1 MGGLEQKIKAF
12 VKEQGVNV
20 VGLAGPGRLDGPP
33 SLDPNYILRGARSIV
48 CMAVPMDVEA
58 IYDFLSKKCQSAHN
72 VDQLIWNQKLH
83 HISTRVAKY
92 IESLGYRAKAVPSNN
107 TYRRSPDIFATHPS
121 FSHRFGAI
129 AAGIGAQGFSGNVM
143 TKEYG
148 AAVYL
153 GTVVTDAVLKSD
165 PALPSRY
172 FIDNY
177 CYKCRACAMSCVA
190 RMFIDEEEEYILLN
204 NELHPRGKRRD
215 INFCNA
221 SCFGLHNL
229 SEDKTWSSWG
239 SHWIDSWINEPP
251 DPEAHSIRNDLL
263 KKGSTVGDSTVRY
276 RLIMSLGAKLYPEDI
291 LDPDKLGRP
300 VDKMPEDELERR
312 KFQSGQIKKYIGI
325 KIDDPNV
332 LTCGQCALV
341 CGPDVPES
349 MKRLKMLREGG
360 IVVPGK
366 DGRMQVARS
375 YEEALRIKQEN
386 PVKIPFYKKAVD
398 VIQSTFMWIGLY
410 GGFEPKSIFG
420 NMKYQRRLKKAVA
433 DRIKG
438 HRLSPEN
445 NRQVETPAIQTAS
458 NKTEA
463 GVSAVAIH

>member
-1 MGGLEQKIKAF
+1 MGRFEQKIKDF

-20 VGLAGPGRLDGPP
+20 VGLAGPERLDGPP
-33 SLDPNYILRGARSIV
+33 SLDPTYTMKGARSIV
-48 CMAVPMDVEA
+48 SLAVPMDVNA
-58 IYDFLSKKCQSAHN
+58 IYDFLSKKCQSGHN

-83 HISTRVAKY
+83 HISTRVAKFL
-92 IESLGYRAKAVPSNN
+92 ESQGYRARAVPSNN

-153 GTVVTDAVLKSD
+153 GTVVTDAVLESD

-229 SEDKTWSSWG
+229 SEDKKWSSWG
-239 SHWIDSWINEPP
+239 RHWIGSWIEQQP
-251 DPEAHSIRNDLL
+251 DPEKHSIRNDLL
-263 KKGSTVGDSTVRY
+263 KKGATVGDSTARY
-276 RLIMSLGAKLYPEDI
+276 RLIMSIGAKLYPEEY

-300 VDKMPEDELERR
+300 VDQMPEDELERR
-312 KFQSGQIKKYIGI
+312 RFQAGQIKQYIGMD
-325 KIDDPNV
+325 IDDANV

-366 DGRMQVARS
+366 DGRMQVAES

-386 PVKIPFYKKAVD
+386 PVTIPFSKKAID
-398 VIQSTFMWIGLY
+398 VILSTFMWIALY

-420 NMKYQRRLKKAVA
+420 NRKYQRRRKKAVA
-433 DRIKG
+433 DRITG
-438 HRLSPEN
+438 HKS
-445 NRQVETPAIQTAS
+445 TAATAS
-458 NKTEA
+458 QTE
-463 GVSAVAIH
+463 SAVEGLAN